1 MGSLDIASIY
11 KAFLKVSPSVA
22 ADFLDQCE
30 SKGVDVSL
38 LRASSNRV
46 GVRCVN
52 PHRART
58 EQGTP

>member
-1 MGSLDIASIY
+1 MNVASIY
-11 KAFLKVSPSVA
+11 QAFSKVSPAVA
-22 ADFLDQCE
+22 EDFLEQCE
-30 SKGVDVSL
+30 SKGIDVSR